1 MPRAAPPPASSCSPP
16 PTAPGA
22 RVSATRGRREQTH
35 RLRAASASA
44 GGGDARQH
52 VQQCSAHAHVAHT
65 RTPAQEGVN
74 RAALL
79 WRCSIFD
86 VRVENMCVL
95 KVRARLPRSIL
106 LKRRPLSSHKVR
118 HTALPLRRDRTTAT
132 PSAAPRSAPASAAP
146 ASTLLHLSKQP
157 PTRPRRLRP
166 SVPRLRASASATSW
180 PALQSLRLGTSDA
193 RPLRRTCLCAVQVGH
208 HSGAPRVEGAAL
220 GLGASVQTACIERF
234 EKLERDGGGGRSR
247 SLGHWLTAL

>member
-166 SVPRLRASASATSW
+166 SVPRLRASASATW
-180 PALQSLRLGTSDA
+180 PAGSYMQSCVLALLTRARSAGPACAPCRLAITQVRLASKELRS
-193 RPLRRTCLCAVQVGH
+193 
-208 HSGAPRVEGAAL
+208 
-220 GLGASVQTACIERF
+220 GLGRVCRLHALSALRSLSEMAAA
-234 EKLERDGGGGRSR
+234 GGRE
-247 SLGHWLTAL
+247 A